1 MMDHEPFPPYENLL
15 LIEPLSLCQ
24 SVPLPVT
31 DADIALHRP
40 CSARKGYDA
49 GWPDV
54 DKALEAWQK
63 FCASSNSHE
72 NNMCL

>member
-1 MMDHEPFPPYENLL
+1 M
-15 LIEPLSLCQ
+15 
-24 SVPLPVT
+24 PLPVT

-72 NNMCL
+72 RSALFL